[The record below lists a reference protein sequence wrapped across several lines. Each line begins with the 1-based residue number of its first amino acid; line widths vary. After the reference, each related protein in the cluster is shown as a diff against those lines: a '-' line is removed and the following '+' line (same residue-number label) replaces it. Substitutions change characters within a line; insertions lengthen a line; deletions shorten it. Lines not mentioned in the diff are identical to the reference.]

1 MASLYSPGVF
11 SRSKTSPNRTPS
23 PDSDATNVLGSTTSP
38 STDCDATKSVVATN
52 AGVADAATTNKL
64 DEGTVGIKIPNYS
77 GFQLVI
83 KPLSD
88 GLMCDFLMVF
98 ETPLKLGL

>member
-23 PDSDATNVLGSTTSP
+23 PDSDATSVLGSTTSP
-38 STDCDATKSVVATN
+38 NRSASTDYDATKSVVATN

-64 DEGTVGIKIPNYS
+64 DEGTVGIKIPDYS
-77 GFQLVI
+77 MFYDL
-83 KPLSD
+83 LCS
-88 GLMCDFLMVF
+88 
-98 ETPLKLGL
+98 